1 MLIACLRIEDR
12 SSNASNALPDKQRQ
26 GHQSGAT
33 THGGNPRDVSATAR
47 QGASTSADA
56 ATPTPASQSAASSTP
71 PNTAVVE
78 FMGRADAKAEE
89 LVALTG
95 ASSAREG
102 RRSRD
107 VERKQGRNGGVIGI
121 GCDAEDLLEL
131 RGGIWEH
138 VGLPRRRIADVLLWA
153 QRHVTKTDVG
163 GAVPSSS
170 GGSPGGGWSPEVQR
184 RQGNEPSE
192 RKQHPNEGAAAERTV
207 ARVVMGVLQGLLIGE
222 LPRGFAASVVS
233 ASGRRKEPRDSS
245 TVPSREATV
254 PIVSL
259 SNDQL
264 LDPFFLETPMATAGA
279 SGTGG
284 EYAFGARHRGPSRG
298 DSAGSR
304 GGAAPQRPHPRSR
317 PGRNG
322 STKSASAPL
331 CIRLPEAF
339 PALCQQVATALVGPG
354 PRGEV
359 IETLVA
365 AVHIERNS
373 ESILSVDSWQQ
384 YLLSVVSSAQGRQ
397 AVAASADAA
406 AAAAAASSRGE
417 HDSRADRPSGAG
429 FAEDAGSRRYERRSA
444 RDEAREEGWVMDRTL
459 RLICWLSM
467 WEAREGSP
475 GRPGAG
481 FAALEDTMSFLRCQ
495 GELGTME
502 CVSIGESILRHMVRA
517 VPPRVD
523 IVI

>member
-1 MLIACLRIEDR
+1 M
-12 SSNASNALPDKQRQ
+12 
-26 GHQSGAT
+26 
-33 THGGNPRDVSATAR
+33 
-47 QGASTSADA
+47 
-56 ATPTPASQSAASSTP
+56 PASQSAASTTP
-71 PNTAVVE
+71 PNTALVE

-95 ASSAREG
+95 TSSAREG
-102 RRSRD
+102 RHSRN
-107 VERKQGRNGGVIGI
+107 VERRQGRIGGGIGK

-153 QRHVTKTDVG
+153 QRHVTKADGG
-163 GAVPSSS
+163 GAVPSYS
-170 GGSPGGGWSPEVQR
+170 GGSPEGSWRPEVQR
-184 RQGNEPSE
+184 RQESE
-192 RKQHPNEGAAAERTV
+192 SAERQRHPNEGAAAERTV
-207 ARVVMGVLQGLLIGE
+207 ARVAMGVLQGLLIGE

-233 ASGRRKEPRDSS
+233 SSGRQKEPWDSN
-245 TVPSREATV
+245 TVPAREATV

-279 SGTGG
+279 SATGG
-284 EYAFGARHRGPSRG
+284 EYAFGGRHRGPSRG

-304 GGAAPQRPHPRSR
+304 GGAAPQRPHHRSR

-322 STKSASAPL
+322 STKSVSPPL
-331 CIRLPEAF
+331 RIRLPEAF

-365 AVHIERNS
+365 AVHNERNS

-406 AAAAAASSRGE
+406 AAASSRGE
-417 HDSRADRPSGAG
+417 HDSETDRPSGAG
-429 FAEDAGSRRYERRSA
+429 LAEDGGSRRYERRSA

-481 FAALEDTMSFLRCQ
+481 FAALEDTMSYLRCQ

-502 CVSIGESILRHMVRA
+502 CVSIGENILRHMVRA
-517 VPPRVD
+517 APPWMD
-523 IVI
+523 INISIVCLRTMFYCCSAFNRRTEAC